1 MTLLRRYW
9 WAVAI
14 LAAAVVIGLI
24 AGGPS
29 STKPAYDPTS
39 TAPNGTKAL
48 VLLLGAL
55 GAHVDVG
62 PTAPKGSTALVL
74 ADRLNSND
82 RNRLLD
88 WVSAGHRLVVTVP
101 SSSLANVAADSTGTD
116 QLGFAGGDVNLPPSC
131 DLDLGPVQTIRPQGG
146 DLLEAGLDETG
157 CFGLGAGDFLVAR
170 PLGSGVVIVLG
181 GPQLWT
187 NANLNKADNSVLAAV
202 LLAPQPGAQVT
213 VVGTSRVGGG
223 HSGLL
228 SLISPELKELFWQLV
243 IAFVLLALWR
253 ARRLGRPVPETLPVD
268 LPGSEIVVATGH
280 LYQEAGHRDRAA
292 GLLREDL
299 QRDLTRRLGIPGHAG
314 PELVAGVTASRTGVT
329 KEEVYGVLTAPP
341 PLSDAQLID
350 LAHTIDK
357 IRQEVNSAASR

>member
-9 WAVAI
+9 WAVAVV
-14 LAAAVVIGLI
+14 AATVAIALI
-24 AGGPS
+24 AGGPGS
-29 STKPAYDPTS
+29 SKPAYDPTS

-62 PTAPKGSTALVL
+62 GTTLAGSTALVL
-74 ADRLNSND
+74 TDRLNRDD
-82 RNRLLD
+82 RDRLLN
-88 WVSAGHRLVVTVP
+88 WVSAGHRLIVTDP
-101 SSSLANVAADSTGTD
+101 SSSLANAADDSSGAD
-116 QLGFAGGDVNLPPSC
+116 QLGFGNGAVDLHPDCNLG
-131 DLDLGPVQTIRPQGG
+131 LDPVQTIRPLGG
-146 DLLEAGLDETG
+146 DLLQAGLDETG

-170 PLGSGVVIVLG
+170 PLGAGVVVVLG

-187 NANLNKADNSVLAAV
+187 NANLNKSDNSVLAAV
-202 LLAPQPGAQVT
+202 LLAPEPGAQVT

-223 HSGLL
+223 HAGLL
-228 SLISPELKELFWQLV
+228 SLISPKLKELFWQLV

-253 ARRLGRPVPETLPVD
+253 ARRLGRPVAETLPVE

-292 GLLREDL
+292 GLLRDDL
-299 QRDLTRRLGIPGHAG
+299 QRDLTRRLGLPRDAG
-314 PELVAGVTASRTGVT
+314 PELVAGVTATRTRAT

-341 PLSDAQLID
+341 PLSDAQLIE
-350 LAHTIDK
+350 LATTIET
-357 IRQEVNSAASR
+357 IRQEVNSAATR